1 MNIRKTKTIALP
13 LKATS
18 KVVSICDEIKEKTGE
33 FVSIGKMI
41 EFMIDNFGKLSTDLK
56 IKNILNERDNIEVVE
71 IEQLINEL
79 ENR

>member
-1 MNIRKTKTIALP
+1 MIRKTKTIALP

-41 EFMIDNFGKLSTDLK
+41 EFMIDNFGKL
-56 IKNILNERDNIEVVE
+56 
-71 IEQLINEL
+71 
-79 ENR
+79 